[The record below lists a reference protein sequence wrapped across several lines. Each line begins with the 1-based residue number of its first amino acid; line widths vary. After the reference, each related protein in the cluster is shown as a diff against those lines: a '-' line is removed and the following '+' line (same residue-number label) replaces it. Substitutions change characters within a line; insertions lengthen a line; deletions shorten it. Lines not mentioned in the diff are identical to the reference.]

1 MGRLFEERRRAE
13 ERAQAARVEID
24 FSKLQGI
31 RAAAATTRDAL
42 LIDEERASEEPHAV
56 SSECGIA
63 ANGGGQVRFGQDC
76 ENVIPPGREMV
87 ATEGDGAPCREASPV
102 FVPGGPLPIVPPAPA
117 PSMAC
122 GAAILQEGNEPAGA
136 GSATER
142 ALFASGPAEAESP
155 LLASNP
161 AGLAAEEASYLRCLA
176 TGAPAAQRAAV
187 LAQAGTMETLMVDAV
202 NEKLYDLLGDI
213 AVEETD
219 EGFALIEDYED
230 DVRGM
235 LGL

>member
-1 MGRLFEERRRAE
+1 
-13 ERAQAARVEID
+13 
-24 FSKLQGI
+24 
-31 RAAAATTRDAL
+31 
-42 LIDEERASEEPHAV
+42 
-56 SSECGIA
+56 
-63 ANGGGQVRFGQDC
+63 
-76 ENVIPPGREMV
+76 
-87 ATEGDGAPCREASPV
+87 
-102 FVPGGPLPIVPPAPA
+102 
-117 PSMAC
+117 MAC

-155 LLASNP
+155 LLAFNP
-161 AGLAAEEASYLRCLA
+161 AGLTAEEASYLRCLA

>member
-1 MGRLFEERRRAE
+1 
-13 ERAQAARVEID
+13 
-24 FSKLQGI
+24 
-31 RAAAATTRDAL
+31 
-42 LIDEERASEEPHAV
+42 
-56 SSECGIA
+56 
-63 ANGGGQVRFGQDC
+63 
-76 ENVIPPGREMV
+76 
-87 ATEGDGAPCREASPV
+87 
-102 FVPGGPLPIVPPAPA
+102 
-117 PSMAC
+117 MAC

-142 ALFASGPAEAESP
+142 APLASGPAEAEGSSLAP
-155 LLASNP
+155 NPAGAESLSLASNP
-161 AGLAAEEASYLRCLA
+161 AGLTAEEASYLRCLA
-176 TGAPAAQRAAV
+176 TGTPAAQRAAV